1 MSRRSVHPPGAR
13 GLALPR
19 VDTSVTRG
27 GFGVA
32 RGGERGGFSRLVA
45 RRLPPEFRL
54 RHRVNLEV
62 VHPDAGVRRRSRA
75 EGHHEVT
82 LGGDG
87 LEPRQGY
94 VVPSPRSEF
103 KRKLTPAVGETQFAA
118 RDALGAPRRDYA
130 RGRRRRF
137 GHRVGRRVRGRGTDD
152 ELCGTLC
159 GPAVTEMHSQTDD
172 DVPGFRQRHRHL
184 ASSWGGSLDVGILG
198 LQREPKRIGRH
209 ALGEV
214 AAEGDV
220 ARDALRSLEEIE
232 RKSVS

>member
-19 VDTSVTRG
+19 VDISVTRG

-94 VVPSPRSEF
+94 VVPSPRSDF
-103 KRKLTPAVGETQFAA
+103 KRKLTPAVGNKTRFAA
-118 RDALGAPRRDYA
+118 RDAWVLDYA

-152 ELCGTLC
+152 ELRGTLR